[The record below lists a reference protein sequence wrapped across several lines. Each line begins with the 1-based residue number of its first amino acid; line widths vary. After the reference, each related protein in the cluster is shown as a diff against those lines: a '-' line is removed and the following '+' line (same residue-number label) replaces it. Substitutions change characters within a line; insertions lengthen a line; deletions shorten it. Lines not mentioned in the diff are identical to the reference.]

1 MIFLEGSLIA
11 GQCLAW
17 RATAGRQLQYLHR
30 QHIIAFRHRND
41 IADMNR
47 KTAFFNSDAIDPDV
61 TGLRPSLCQRSA
73 FREPQEEQQF
83 VDTKAWSGH
92 VALEL

>member
-1 MIFLEGSLIA
+1 MIFLYGWLIA
-11 GQCLAW
+11 GLCFVW

-30 QHIIAFRHRND
+30 QHVIAFGHRND

-47 KTAFFNSDAIDPDV
+47 KTAFFYPNAVDPDMSGV
-61 TGLRPSLCQRSA
+61 GPSLRECSA
-73 FREPQEEQQF
+73 LGEPQEKQQF

-92 VALEL
+92 VELEL